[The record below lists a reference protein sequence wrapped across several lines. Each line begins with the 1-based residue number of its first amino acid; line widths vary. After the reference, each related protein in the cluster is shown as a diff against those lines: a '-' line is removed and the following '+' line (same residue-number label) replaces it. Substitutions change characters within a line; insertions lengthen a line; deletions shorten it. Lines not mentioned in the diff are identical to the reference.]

1 MLKFIDRE
9 RVVAVGEIGYNL
21 INELEEDIFM
31 KQLDIASTKKIP
43 VMIHLP
49 HENKTKGIER
59 IEEILNQNGNK
70 YDRKKILID
79 HNTEETIKNIGNGI
93 VGWPFGLSFNETFT
107 KESNRY
113 YKKKW
118 IR

>member
-70 YDRKKILID
+70 YDRK
-79 HNTEETIKNIGNGI
+79 
-93 VGWPFGLSFNETFT
+93 S
-107 KESNRY
+107 
-113 YKKKW
+113 
-118 IR
+118 